1 LAKRKK
7 LTNREKQYHAQLKK
21 EMQEKGVI
29 PPDKPRL
36 NRKRFIEEARKEWD
50 SRDME
55 NYLLWNTYLMEAISY
70 MLLHTEGMSRRAS
83 LEAVGAAKVLK
94 LAVRLRKFTE
104 MVRERGDSEYKVI
117 EQYEYIKDILDA

>member
-1 LAKRKK
+1 MAKKK
-7 LTNREKQYHAQLKK
+7 RMTNREKQERAAMKK
-21 EMQEKGVI
+21 RLQAEGLI
-29 PPDKPRL
+29 PHDKPRL

-50 SRDME
+50 SRDIK
-55 NYLLWNTYLMEAISY
+55 NYLLWNAYLMEAISY

-94 LAVRLRKFTE
+94 LAVRLQKFTE
-104 MVRERGDSEYKVI
+104 MVRERGESEYKII